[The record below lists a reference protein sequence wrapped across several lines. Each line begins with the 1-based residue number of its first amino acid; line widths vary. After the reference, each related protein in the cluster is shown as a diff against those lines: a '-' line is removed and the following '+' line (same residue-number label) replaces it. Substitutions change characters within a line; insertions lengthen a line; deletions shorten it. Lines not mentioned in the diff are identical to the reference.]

1 MYIISSYIFLYF
13 LNLAVMGLTIH
24 CSSRFQRFRRWVDI
38 CLKKKSLLSYFFIQQ
53 KKRKEKKRKIMM
65 KAWCYEKRPS
75 KLLYTS
81 MANLKNSDHAI
92 FYTVQSIL
100 LSKSCC
106 PRRRRPEYISASMWR
121 WGEARRRGGR

>member
-38 CLKKKSLLSYFFIQQ
+38 CFKKKNHCSVIFLSS
-53 KKRKEKKRKIMM
+53 KKEKKRKIMM

-121 WGEARRRGGR
+121 WGGGKEEGW